1 MRKSKLVRHI
11 TVVRRRRQKLI
22 ARKIAHSHEPSIG
35 IVPKPH
41 PKPETRKPRK
51 KPRRR

>member
-1 MRKSKLVRHI
+1 MRSSKIARHI
-11 TVVRRRRQKLI
+11 RVIGRRRQKLI

-35 IVPKPH
+35 IVPKPR

-51 KPRRR
+51 KPKRR